1 MTEVA
6 VPVFDDLERRKLAE
20 ASLRSITLSTSRVS
34 GDEFFRVL
42 VKDLAAALDMH
53 FVIAGELIVE
63 NGDEKNRTLAIWAGT
78 DYLPNMTYSLLNTPC
93 SDVAGK
99 DMCFLSSCVQ
109 QEYPLDTLLVDM
121 GAESYVG
128 MSMVGTTGATLG
140 ILVGMDTKPI
150 DENRRLLALSLLSI
164 FSARCAA
171 ELQHRN
177 REVELETQVNQRT
190 RALEAARDMLVQ
202 REKLAALGSLVAG
215 VAHTINTP
223 IGNALTTATTLRDL
237 ASTLGHQVQGDNVSR
252 RSLMELTEQIIS
264 GAELVEQSL
273 KRAAD
278 LVTNFR
284 MLADS
289 SDSGEAADLNLLN
302 YVTGIGIA
310 HQSEMH
316 RHGGRIVTAIA
327 KELVVRIAPGMLAQI
342 LSNLIMNSLI
352 HGFAKRNGGTISISA
367 HADGPSEHNLY
378 LQLADDGVGA
388 SNEVCKRM
396 FEPFFT
402 TRLGQGNSGLGLH
415 LVYTMV
421 QRLNG
426 SITVDNRSGNGIVFV
441 IILPGVVH
449 PV

>member
-1 MTEVA
+1 MTEVPA
-6 VPVFDDLERRKLAE
+6 PVFDDLERRKLAE

-34 GDEFFRVL
+34 GDAFFRVL
-42 VKDLAAALDMH
+42 VKDLAEALDMH
-53 FVIAGELIVE
+53 YVIAGELIVE
-63 NGDEKNRTLAIWAGT
+63 DGDEKNRTLAIWAGN
-78 DYLPNMTYSLLNTPC
+78 DYLPNMTYSLQHTPC

-99 DMCFLSSCVQ
+99 DMCFLASCVQ

-177 REVELETQVNQRT
+177 REVELEVQVAQRT

-223 IGNALTTATTLRDL
+223 IGNALTTSTTVRGL
-237 ASTLGHQVQGDNVSR
+237 ADTLGRLVQGDNLSR
-252 RSLMELTEQIIS
+252 RALMDLTEQIVS
-264 GAELVEQSL
+264 GAEMVEQNL
-273 KRAAD
+273 RRADD

-284 MLADS
+284 MLADFGA
-289 SDSGEAADLNLLN
+289 SDDAADVNLLN

-310 HQSEMH
+310 HQTEMH
-316 RHGGRIVTAIA
+316 KHGGQIITAIPR
-327 KELVVRIAPGMLAQI
+327 ELVVRIAPGVLAQI
-342 LSNLIMNSLI
+342 LSNLIMNALI
-352 HGFAKRNGGTISISA
+352 HGFAGRSRGTISISA
-367 HADGPSEHNLY
+367 HAEGPDERDLY
-378 LQLADDGVGA
+378 LQIADDGVGA
-388 SNEVCKRM
+388 TDEVCKRM
-396 FEPFFT
+396 LEPFFT
-402 TRLGQGNSGLGLH
+402 TRLGQGSSGLGLH

-426 SITVDNRSGNGIVFV
+426 SISVDNHSGNGMVFV
-441 IILPGVVH
+441 ITLPGVVH
-449 PV
+449 RV